1 MGVDMRHSV
10 IGCLIITLQFAQG
23 CSNPYTVDP
32 SIRIKNGLMR
42 QSPSTQVRRRAV
54 NPSITIKNG
63 LIAFTLRDRAGR
75 LQIFTENL
83 NGSNQRQLTFEGDN
97 GRPDWSPDGRKIAFG
112 SHRNGNAW
120 VAVMDAD
127 GSNQRLLVAGT
138 DGDPDWSPDG
148 NQIALSRPIVSI
160 DGQIRP
166 QIWVMNADG
175 SNLRQITQ
183 TSPFKGGPSWSPD
196 GTQMVFILI
205 KNPGSPTDPQPE
217 IGIMNADGT
226 NERILTIEDRVN
238 VRHEPDGTITVLE
251 TAHDAN
257 APAWSPVD
265 NRVAFW
271 SGIENQ
277 YGQIWVINSDG
288 TGSTQLTEDPTHRNN
303 DDPSWSPDGKKI
315 LFSTARSERPELWI
329 MDADGSNER
338 KLSDIDAFPFPGR
351 ACWQPVKR

>member
-1 MGVDMRHSV
+1 MRQSV
-10 IGCLIITLQFAQG
+10 VGCLIIILQFAQG
-23 CSNPYTVDP
+23 CTVDP
-32 SIRIKNGLMR
+32 SIRIKNGLMW

-54 NPSITIKNG
+54 RPSIGIKNG

-75 LQIFTENL
+75 LQIFTENVD
-83 NGSNQRQLTFEGDN
+83 GSNQRQLTFEGDN
-97 GRPDWSPDGRKIAFG
+97 GRPDWSPDGGKIAFG

-127 GSNQRLLVAGT
+127 GSNQRFLVAGT
-138 DGDPDWSPDG
+138 QGDPDWSPDG
-148 NQIALSRPIVSI
+148 NQIALSRPVASI

-166 QIWVMNADG
+166 QIWIVNADG
-175 SNLRQITQ
+175 SNLRQVTQ
-183 TSPFKGGPSWSPD
+183 TNTFKGGPSWSRD

-205 KNPGSPTDPQPE
+205 KNPGSPTHPQPE
-217 IGIMNADGT
+217 IGIMNSDGT

-238 VRHEPDGTITVLE
+238 VRHEPDGTTTVLE

-265 NRVAFW
+265 DRVAFW

-277 YGQIWVINSDG
+277 YGQIWTINSDG

-303 DDPSWSPDGKKI
+303 DDPSWSPDGKKV
-315 LFSTARSERPELWI
+315 LFSTGRSGRAELWM

-338 KLSDIDAFPFPGR
+338 KLSDIDPFPFPGR
-351 ACWQPVKR
+351 ASWQPVKR